1 MQLFD
6 IKLEF
11 TFIVSIIQVSRN
23 AHVVFP
29 HPVKLTPRRKTL
41 MKTQSREDSLE
52 TLKKWVNYPK
62 LPAVKNAKNKK
73 MRGWG
78 SILHKIGINYHIY
91 NTYI

>member
-1 MQLFD
+1 
-6 IKLEF
+6 
-11 TFIVSIIQVSRN
+11 
-23 AHVVFP
+23 
-29 HPVKLTPRRKTL
+29 

-78 SILHKIGINYHIY
+78 SILHKINRFRVLYSIKAS
-91 NTYI
+91 